1 MSETPS
7 VPASP
12 TWAAVLSVMS
22 IHTVGDA
29 GSAGC
34 TPGPSTNT
42 VSLSSA
48 SPRRPQASGPR
59 LGQWEVPSPSSQ
71 WILKATTSTEM
82 GRVEATRAV
91 IRSVSYT
98 GTAELTLVQHVLRSR
113 LLLELSLFL
122 NF

>member
-12 TWAAVLSVMS
+12 TWAVVLSVMS
-22 IHTVGDA
+22 IHTVGGA

-42 VSLSSA
+42 ASLSSA

-91 IRSVSYT
+91 SPT
-98 GTAELTLVQHVLRSR
+98 LGLAELTLVQQVLRSR
-113 LLLELSLFL
+113 LLLELSLFF